1 MSNVNSSP
9 YTLETAESDDGTTHP
24 TEHVWTPEGE
34 DALKHG
40 FRSHN
45 EMLITGIGPETDD
58 HLQPPTVFI
67 ALGHHPWMA
76 VSEAATDYLENLH
89 GTAGPGSNGTTR
101 LLRAVHTHAVFIRHP
116 HPDHP
121 CGCEWDGTWRLA
133 YAPPT
138 EPGAVP
144 VTALRHPAA
153 RPGDADLPFPG
164 HGPVPATFAP

>member
-1 MSNVNSSP
+1 MSTVNP
-9 YTLETAESDDGTTHP
+9 PLYALETVEGDDGATHP
-24 TEHVWTPEGE
+24 TEHLWMPEGE
-34 DALKHG
+34 DALMHG
-40 FRSHN
+40 FRSHHG
-45 EMLITGIGPETDD
+45 MLITGIGPEMDD
-58 HLQPPTVFI
+58 HLQPPAAFI

-76 VSEAATDYLENLH
+76 VGEAATDYLEHRN
-89 GTAGPGSNGTTR
+89 GTTGPGTNRTTR

-121 CGCEWDGTWRLA
+121 CGCEWEGTWRLV

-153 RPGDADLPFPG
+153 RPADADIPFPG
-164 HGPVPATFAP
+164 HGPVPAAFAP